1 MNAEKNAV
9 PINLFVIDKES
20 NPTFQLAV
28 IHFCGKKL
36 VLRGLYTTD
45 DYELRGSGD
54 DEDCYLHF

>member
-36 VLRGLYTTD
+36 VLRGYTPPTIMSL
-45 DYELRGSGD
+45 EGA
-54 DEDCYLHF
+54 